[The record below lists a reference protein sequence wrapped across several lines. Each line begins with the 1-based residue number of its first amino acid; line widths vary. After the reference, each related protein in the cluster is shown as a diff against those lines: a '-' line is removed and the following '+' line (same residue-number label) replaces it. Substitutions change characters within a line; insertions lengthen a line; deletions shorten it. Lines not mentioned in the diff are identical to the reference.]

1 MLLINT
7 IVALILPEEY
17 ILCFDGATVQCMEIM
32 DVSFLQPSAVLII
45 LSYIPYLSRVLDP
58 QPHPHSIL
66 VGLLHRNR
74 TLRQRLKV
82 HTSLSREI
90 LQLLPVTSCSRG
102 VD

>member
-1 MLLINT
+1 MHGDHGCIISSAISRAHNF
-7 IVALILPEEY
+7 IL
-17 ILCFDGATVQCMEIM
+17 
-32 DVSFLQPSAVLII
+32 
-45 LSYIPYLSRVLDP
+45 PYLSRVLDP